1 MYSASK
7 IGSSGQQPAMEISSM
22 DMPDLI
28 SMGRSWELVSEEDTS
43 MASRILFELV
53 PSAEYLPR
61 SDHSSIS
68 SSEGR

>member
-7 IGSSGQQPAMEISSM
+7 ISCSGQQPAMEISSM
-22 DMPDLI
+22 DMPNLI
-28 SMGRSWELVSEEDTS
+28 SMVQVTELVSEQDTS

-61 SDHSSIS
+61 SDRPSIS
-68 SSEGR
+68 SSEG